1 MMIAERE
8 AIKVN
13 DIYTSSDANEIA
25 KGGFRS
31 RILFADRCTHLIFV
45 TNLSSTSS

>member
-1 MMIAERE
+1 MMVAERE

-13 DIYTSSDANEIA
+13 DVYTSSVAIKVA

-31 RILFADRCTHLIFV
+31 RMLFADRCTHLDFA
-45 TNLSSTSS
+45 TNLSSSSS